1 MARDT
6 TRFDADAAA
15 RWRFS
20 LLGVAFCILSAGAS
34 AADIHRWTAADGT
47 IHFGDR
53 PPADAATT
61 LVTVKPNVYTSPSI
75 VPATTELN
83 VPGEVV
89 LYSTQWCGYCK
100 QARRYFTDNGI
111 RFTEYDV
118 EKSARG
124 QRDFKKLRAKGVPV
138 ILVGDQRM
146 NGFSANA
153 FRKLYA
159 TDKPDA

>member
-1 MARDT
+1 VTCRTAPPAT
-6 TRFDADAAA
+6 HAAA
-15 RWRFS
+15 RWCCG
-20 LLGVAFCILSAGAS
+20 LLGVAISLGTAGAG
-34 AADIHRWTAADGT
+34 ADEIHRWTAADGT
-47 IHFGDR
+47 VHFGDR
-53 PPADAATT
+53 PPASATTT

-75 VPATTELN
+75 QQATSDLN

-89 LYSTQWCGYCK
+89 LYSAEWCGYCK

-118 EKSARG
+118 EKSAKG

-138 ILVGDQRM
+138 ILVGDRRL

-153 FRKLYA
+153 FRQLYGPGE
-159 TDKPDA
+159 PDT